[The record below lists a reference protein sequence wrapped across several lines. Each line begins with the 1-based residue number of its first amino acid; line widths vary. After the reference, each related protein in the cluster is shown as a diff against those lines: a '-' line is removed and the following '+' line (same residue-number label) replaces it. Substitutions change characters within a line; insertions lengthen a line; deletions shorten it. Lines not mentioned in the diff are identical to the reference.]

1 MRTSE
6 SQVGDVIFS
15 APDPATDPY
24 FAVALLRL
32 QRSSYALEAE
42 LLGDDRIPPLQE
54 DEVRLTAWRGNWR
67 TAWDGVDLV
76 GAIAWAEH
84 DDHLDIEKVMVSP
97 AAMRRGIASALLAQ
111 VLDEAHG
118 REVVVATGRDNTP
131 GVELYAKHGFDVD
144 GDEQVPPGIWIRK
157 FRLSG

>member
-1 MRTSE
+1 MKSSCASGGINVLHPRRERTTLAPARWAVHTSE
-6 SQVGDVIFS
+6 SRVGDVIFS

-32 QRSSYALEAE
+32 QRSSYALDAE

-76 GAIAWAEH
+76 GAIAW
-84 DDHLDIEKVMVSP
+84 
-97 AAMRRGIASALLAQ
+97 
-111 VLDEAHG
+111 
-118 REVVVATGRDNTP
+118 
-131 GVELYAKHGFDVD
+131 
-144 GDEQVPPGIWIRK
+144 W
-157 FRLSG
+157 